1 MCSPSS
7 KHDGAAQAD
16 TGTEVRLRSE
26 TDRQTNRQSVRQT
39 GRQTDSQSDKQ
50 ADRQTDRQTEAEAA
64 TSSRMLTVF
73 LQLCSRVVKLD
84 VVGEL

>member
-1 MCSPSS
+1 M
-7 KHDGAAQAD
+7 
-16 TGTEVRLRSE
+16 EVRFRRPDRH
-26 TDRQTNRQSVRQT
+26 TDTQP
-39 GRQTDSQSDKQ
+39 
-50 ADRQTDRQTEAEAA
+50 